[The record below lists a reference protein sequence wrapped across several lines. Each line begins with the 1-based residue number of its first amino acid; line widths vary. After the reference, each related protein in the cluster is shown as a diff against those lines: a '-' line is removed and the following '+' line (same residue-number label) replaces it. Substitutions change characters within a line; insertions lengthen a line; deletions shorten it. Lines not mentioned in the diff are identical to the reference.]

1 MRAAL
6 DEQCVITASDQF
18 WQQMLSMNLDTLST
32 TNQFCVGSGHIL
44 GAVDLSG
51 VWRGRIE
58 VRLASGLATCATAAM
73 LMLPEDAVAEADT
86 LDAIKEVAN
95 IIAGVIKSSLP
106 RPCSMAVPQS
116 AVEPRGYCSP
126 PRTPDTL
133 SEPSATPPATSWSD
147 IWEQECAA

>member
-1 MRAAL
+1 MRATL

-18 WQQMLSMNLDTLST
+18 WQQMLSMNLDTLPT
-32 TNQFCVGSGHIL
+32 ADQFCVGSGHIL

-58 VRLASGLATCATAAM
+58 VRLAPGLATCATAAM

-86 LDAIKEVAN
+86 LDAIKEIAN
-95 IIAGVIKSSLP
+95 MIAGVIKSSLP

-133 SEPSATPPATSWSD
+133 SVAFRHSAGD
-147 IWEQECAA
+147 LLVRIWEQEYVV